1 MGADYRDYVEIVFQ
15 KDEDERC
22 GRGTLTATPSG
33 PLCLNGRIFV
43 CNMDG
48 GKWSPASRQG
58 YNLRDGLSRGTLFR
72 CDIIVLPSEI
82 LSLLTLKALKVLCCY
97 SSSTSASGSRNPPS
111 VNPKERAPLWSRRRT
126 RLL

>member
-1 MGADYRDYVEIVFQ
+1 MLTDYYKILDARLQRQHHLRQQRPDIRRHVRDYVEIVFQ

-22 GRGTLTATPSG
+22 GR
-33 PLCLNGRIFV
+33 
-43 CNMDG
+43 
-48 GKWSPASRQG
+48 G